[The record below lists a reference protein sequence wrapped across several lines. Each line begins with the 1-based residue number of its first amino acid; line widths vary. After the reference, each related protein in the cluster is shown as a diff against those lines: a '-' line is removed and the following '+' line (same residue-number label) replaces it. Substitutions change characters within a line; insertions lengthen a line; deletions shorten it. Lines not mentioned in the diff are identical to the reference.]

1 MSRISS
7 GKPRK
12 LKWVDNG
19 RGGSLLA
26 AGDADFSR
34 RLRSRRRAN
43 LCSRVMIV
51 KMNILHDELLS
62 DTFNDK
68 ASASYLYTG
77 EWLKFGRGQCADNFS
92 SEHIISVANLQPVPL
107 ECS

>member
-19 RGGSLLA
+19 RRGSLLTA
-26 AGDADFSR
+26 EDADFSR
-34 RLRSRRRAN
+34 RLRSRIRAT
-43 LCSRVMIV
+43 LRSRVMIV

-77 EWLKFGRGQCADNFS
+77 EWLKFGRGQCANNFS
-92 SEHIISVANLQPVPL
+92 SERIIPVANLQPVPL